1 MKINAILT
9 LVAATLVCKATADC
23 FADKYGFPCC
33 SETKDIV
40 AIENNIKWGYE
51 NGIKCAIEPII
62 ALKRRSNETC
72 TPVPIGADYMQ
83 KLEITNLCPAEAL
96 TPQEGIE
103 YPTAQKVTYYSQY
116 AEKEKQMNVI
126 LPVGY
131 TEEKKYP
138 VLYLLHGFMG
148 DEDTLLQSNVGV
160 DTIPAYLHSLGKAKE
175 MIVVLPDEYT
185 PPPGKEVEPDLTSKE
200 YTAGYDTFINDLV
213 ESIMPYM
220 EEHYSI
226 ATGKENTAI
235 GGFSMGGRNSLYI
248 GIKRPDLFG
257 YVGGFAPAPGIVPAD
272 DWTGHHDGLI
282 TEEEFGYE
290 NKAPYVTLINVG
302 TVDSAVGSFPKEYH
316 ELLERHGNRNIYFE
330 VPGAN
335 HDDTAVAAGFYN
347 FVQTAFGALNP
358 EPACD
363 PESGE
368 CTPVPI
374 GADYMQKL
382 DITSLC
388 PAEALTP
395 QEGIEYPT
403 AQKVTYYSQYAE
415 KEKQMNVILPVGYT
429 EEKKYPVLYL
439 LHGFMGDEDT
449 LLQSNVG
456 AATIPAYLYNQQKAK
471 EMIVVLP
478 DEYTPPPG
486 KEVEPELTSKEYT
499 AGYDTFIN
507 DLVESIM
514 PYMKEHYSIATG
526 KENTAIAGFS
536 MGGRNSLY
544 IGVKRP
550 DLFGYVGAF
559 APAPG
564 IVPADDWT
572 GHHDGLMSV
581 EEFGYENK
589 APFVTLIDVG
599 TADKAVGTF
608 PKEYHELF
616 ERNGNNNIYFEV
628 PGADH
633 NDTAVAAGLY
643 NFVQTAFGAL
653 NPEPECTSVNEEQE
667 QNEVDSN
674 PEVELSEE
682 EEQEQ
687 GEEQGNV
694 DPKNPYVVYVTKTK
708 VVTKTAKAT
717 KTVKVTKTA
726 KVTLTKTAVK
736 TLKTKK
742 TKKVVKTVSKS
753 FNTEN

>member
-220 EEHYSI
+220 
-226 ATGKENTAI
+226 
-235 GGFSMGGRNSLYI
+235 
-248 GIKRPDLFG
+248 
-257 YVGGFAPAPGIVPAD
+257 
-272 DWTGHHDGLI
+272 
-282 TEEEFGYE
+282 
-290 NKAPYVTLINVG
+290 
-302 TVDSAVGSFPKEYH
+302 
-316 ELLERHGNRNIYFE
+316 
-330 VPGAN
+330 
-335 HDDTAVAAGFYN
+335 
-347 FVQTAFGALNP
+347 
-358 EPACD
+358 
-363 PESGE
+363 
-368 CTPVPI
+368 
-374 GADYMQKL
+374 
-382 DITSLC
+382 
-388 PAEALTP
+388 
-395 QEGIEYPT
+395 
-403 AQKVTYYSQYAE
+403 
-415 KEKQMNVILPVGYT
+415 
-429 EEKKYPVLYL
+429 
-439 LHGFMGDEDT
+439 
-449 LLQSNVG
+449 
-456 AATIPAYLYNQQKAK
+456 
-471 EMIVVLP
+471 
-478 DEYTPPPG
+478 
-486 KEVEPELTSKEYT
+486 
-499 AGYDTFIN
+499 
-507 DLVESIM
+507 
-514 PYMKEHYSIATG
+514 KEHYSIATG

-667 QNEVDSN
+667 QEQNEVDSN